1 MIGTPEIQDQIRRY
15 LLGELDD
22 RTRAEVEQKLLSDGE
37 AFRELLVAEDEII
50 DDYASGRLDPEERAD
65 FEAHFLATPERQQ
78 KLRFARALH
87 RHAMTFANERET
99 VKQPVIRSLWFSRPW
114 LSWAATTV
122 AVLAL
127 IVGTVW
133 FLRSRTAPPKTFATL
148 TLIINQST
156 RAEGAPAAV
165 VRLPLGADALKIF
178 LRLPG
183 SLPPASRYRVVLET
197 DNGETRPLE
206 IADQDGKSIAV
217 VIPATQLKR
226 GQYVL
231 KLFGTGVEGVEQ
243 RIPGSY
249 LLTVE

>member
-1 MIGTPEIQDQIRRY
+1 MTSTPEIQDQIRRY
-15 LLGELDD
+15 LLGELDNGV
-22 RTRAEVEQKLLSDGE
+22 RAEVEQRLLSDGE
-37 AFRELLVAEDEII
+37 VFEELLVAEDEII
-50 DDYASGRLDPEERAD
+50 DDYASGRLDPEERAA

-87 RHAMTFANERET
+87 RHALNLANERET
-99 VKQPVIRSLWFSRPW
+99 IKHPVIRSLWLGRPG

-156 RAEGAPAAV
+156 RAEGAPIAT
-165 VRLPLGADALKIF
+165 VRLPLGADALKLF

-183 SLPPASRYRVVLET
+183 SVPPASRYRVMLEA

-206 IADQDGKSIAV
+206 IAGQDGESIAL
-217 VIPATQLKR
+217 VIAVTQLKR

-231 KLFGTGVEGVEQ
+231 KLFGTAVNGVEQ

-249 LLTVE
+249 FFTVE

>member
-1 MIGTPEIQDQIRRY
+1 MTATAEIQYQIRRY

-22 RTRAEVEQKLLSDGE
+22 GTRAEVEQRLLSDGE
-37 AFRELLVAEDEII
+37 VFEELLVAEDEII
-50 DDYASGRLDPEERAD
+50 DDYSSGGLDPEERAD

-87 RHAMTFANERET
+87 RHVMTFANERET
-99 VKQPVIRSLWFSRPW
+99 VKQSVVRSLWFSRPW
-114 LSWAATTV
+114 PSWAATTV

-133 FLRSRTAPPKTFATL
+133 FLRSRTTSLKTFATL
-148 TLIINQST
+148 TLTINQST
-156 RAEGAPAAV
+156 RAEGAPAALV
-165 VRLPLGADALKIF
+165 KLPLGANALKIF

-183 SLPPASRYRVVLET
+183 SAPPASRHRVVLEA
-197 DNGETRPLE
+197 DDGETRPLE
-206 IADQDGKSIAV
+206 IAGQNGESIAV

-231 KLFGTGVEGVEQ
+231 KLFGTGANGLEQ
-243 RIPGSY
+243 RIPGCY
-249 LLTVE
+249 LFTVE

>member
-1 MIGTPEIQDQIRRY
+1 MIPTPEIQDQIRRY

-22 RTRAEVEQKLLSDGE
+22 RTREEVEQRLLSDGE
-37 AFRELLVAEDEII
+37 VFEELLVAEDEII
-50 DDYASGRLDPEERAD
+50 DDYAGGRLDPEECAD

-78 KLRFARALH
+78 KLSFARALH
-87 RHAMTFANERET
+87 RHALSLAHEHET
-99 VKQPVIRSLWFSRPW
+99 VKQSVMRRLWLSRPW

-122 AVLAL
+122 AVFAL

-148 TLIINQST
+148 TLIMNQST
-156 RAEGAPAAV
+156 RAEGAAAARV
-165 VRLPLGADALKIF
+165 KLPLAADALRIF

-183 SLPPASRYRVVLET
+183 SGPASRYRVVLEA
-197 DNGETRPLE
+197 DDGETRPLE
-206 IADQDGKSIAV
+206 IADQNGGSIAV
-217 VIPATQLKR
+217 VIPGMQLKR

-231 KLFGTGVEGVEQ
+231 KLFRTGANGVEQ

-249 LLTVE
+249 LFRVE